1 MLLVYQVTSAPS
13 AHSNPITQ
21 PEWFWIA
28 NIPRYKDKCEL
39 LNNKEEAD
47 LLRYGGRISLSNPPR
62 YLEGSVKCFDELD
75 SDEWG
80 MMTLKEKVYEVG
92 YNKEDNIRLFHLT
105 DNGLLELHTD
115 EDACVL
121 VNCVVRPKSV
131 EIWVVLGVVGDDE
144 TNDGEAEISADEGE
158 GDSDWVKGDSD
169 GVDGLLM
176 QIGAEVPHGMNGE
189 QIGVEVP
196 QGMNGDQ
203 AIEQLATTT
212 VQNQL
217 GVEVPNQEEITIQTQ
232 PKYGSDLE
240 SIPVAIQIEHDD
252 PANETFEIPVEL
264 VHLSSNE
271 LPGAI
276 SAHGQKPSY
285 GPPPKKMKTMDH
297 GKGKAISASQDKG
310 KEVIASHHIARG
322 KKSLGLTKSRKH
334 CTKKYRTRSTTTFK
348 SNFHGNVTAPINI
361 D

>member
-1 MLLVYQVTSAPS
+1 M
-13 AHSNPITQ
+13 
-21 PEWFWIA
+21 
-28 NIPRYKDKCEL
+28 
-39 LNNKEEAD
+39 
-47 LLRYGGRISLSNPPR
+47 LRYGGRISLSNPPR
-62 YLEGSVKCFDELD
+62 YLEGSVKCFAELD

-131 EIWVVLGVVGDDE
+131 DIWVVLGVVGDDE
-144 TNDGEAEISADEGE
+144 TNDGEVEISADEGE
-158 GDSDWVKGDSD
+158 GDSDWVKGDSADELDSECEIEENGVDDFDFLKYIDENVEFGGDWGSVCD
-169 GVDGLLM
+169 GVEEPYGTVNPKYISFELQFSGSEGEQSDGNLRCEENVEETGEGNGRESM
-176 QIGAEVPHGMNGE
+176 QIGAEVPQGMNGE

-203 AIEQLATTT
+203 ATEQLATNT

-217 GVEVPNQEEITIQTQ
+217 GVEVPNQEEIIIQTQ
-232 PKYGSDLE
+232 PEYGSDLE
-240 SIPVAIQIEHDD
+240 SIPVDIQIEHDD

-271 LPGAI
+271 LPGE
-276 SAHGQKPSY
+276 
-285 GPPPKKMKTMDH
+285 M
-297 GKGKAISASQDKG
+297 
-310 KEVIASHHIARG
+310 
-322 KKSLGLTKSRKH
+322 
-334 CTKKYRTRSTTTFK
+334 
-348 SNFHGNVTAPINI
+348 
-361 D
+361 

>member
-1 MLLVYQVTSAPS
+1 
-13 AHSNPITQ
+13 
-21 PEWFWIA
+21 
-28 NIPRYKDKCEL
+28 
-39 LNNKEEAD
+39 
-47 LLRYGGRISLSNPPR
+47 
-62 YLEGSVKCFDELD
+62 
-75 SDEWG
+75 

-105 DNGLLELHTD
+105 DNDLLELHTD

-131 EIWVVLGVVGDDE
+131 EIWVVLGVVRDDE
-144 TNDGEAEISADEGE
+144 TNDGEVEISADEGE
-158 GDSDWVKGDSD
+158 GDSDWVKGDFADELDSECEIGENGVDDLDFMNSELQFSGSEGEQSD
-169 GVDGLLM
+169 GNLRCEGNVK
-176 QIGAEVPHGMNGE
+176 E
-189 QIGVEVP
+189 
-196 QGMNGDQ
+196 
-203 AIEQLATTT
+203 T
-212 VQNQL
+212 

-232 PKYGSDLE
+232 PEYGSDFE
-240 SIPVAIQIEHDD
+240 SIPIDIHIEHDD
-252 PANETFEIPVEL
+252 PAKETFEIPIEL

-271 LPGAI
+271 LPVLMDKNLAMD
-276 SAHGQKPSY
+276 HHQ
-285 GPPPKKMKTMDH
+285 KKMKTMDH

-348 SNFHGNVTAPINI
+348 SKFHGNVTAPVNI

>member
-1 MLLVYQVTSAPS
+1 
-13 AHSNPITQ
+13 
-21 PEWFWIA
+21 
-28 NIPRYKDKCEL
+28 
-39 LNNKEEAD
+39 
-47 LLRYGGRISLSNPPR
+47 
-62 YLEGSVKCFDELD
+62 
-75 SDEWG
+75 
-80 MMTLKEKVYEVG
+80 
-92 YNKEDNIRLFHLT
+92 
-105 DNGLLELHTD
+105 
-115 EDACVL
+115 
-121 VNCVVRPKSV
+121 
-131 EIWVVLGVVGDDE
+131 
-144 TNDGEAEISADEGE
+144 
-158 GDSDWVKGDSD
+158 
-169 GVDGLLM
+169 M
-176 QIGAEVPHGMNGE
+176 QIGAEVPQGMNGE

-212 VQNQL
+212 IQNQL

-232 PKYGSDLE
+232 PEYGSDLE
-240 SIPVAIQIEHDD
+240 SIPVDIQIEHDD

-276 SAHGQKPSY
+276 SAHGQKPSN

-297 GKGKAISASQDKG
+297 GKGKAISASQ
-310 KEVIASHHIARG
+310 G

-348 SNFHGNVTAPINI
+348 RNFHGNVTAPINI

>member
-1 MLLVYQVTSAPS
+1 MAWLGAQGCGSEVGGYNFCL
-13 AHSNPITQ
+13 
-21 PEWFWIA
+21 
-28 NIPRYKDKCEL
+28 K
-39 LNNKEEAD
+39 
-47 LLRYGGRISLSNPPR
+47 LRYGGRISLSNPPR
-62 YLEGSVKCFDELD
+62 YLEGSVKCFAELD

-144 TNDGEAEISADEGE
+144 TNDGEAEISVDEGE
-158 GDSDWVKGDSD
+158 GDSDWVKGDSAD
-169 GVDGLLM
+169 ELDSECEIEENGVDDFDFLKYIDENVEFGGDWGSM
-176 QIGAEVPHGMNGE
+176 QIGAEVPQGMNGE

-203 AIEQLATTT
+203 ATEQLATTT

-232 PKYGSDLE
+232 PEYGSNFE
-240 SIPVAIQIEHDD
+240 SIPVDIQIEHDD

-271 LPGAI
+271 LPGE
-276 SAHGQKPSY
+276 
-285 GPPPKKMKTMDH
+285 M
-297 GKGKAISASQDKG
+297 
-310 KEVIASHHIARG
+310 
-322 KKSLGLTKSRKH
+322 
-334 CTKKYRTRSTTTFK
+334 
-348 SNFHGNVTAPINI
+348 
-361 D
+361 